1 MMVYGNFGWTHGDPE
16 ARSSPWEAFWGCLY
30 LWKSLKKEINHT
42 PSRNHSGCWRA
53 RQCRAGFVP
62 GPPWVLLNRMW
73 KPGGCR
79 AAKKLNLKG
88 VRKTR
93 GRDSERANEGEQLLK
108 QQGGGPEP
116 TQSSQPRGCGEGPAH
131 RTPPA
136 VGGGRGRQHP
146 PPAGAM
152 ARSPPRTRASSRAS
166 AVPTVP
172 ARIRLQ
178 NLPFCG
184 KDRLHQ
190 YEARSFPVRGQ
201 VIPSPGILGC
211 SRHAGAARGVTPGAG
226 AALRGTIA
234 ARRGGCKA
242 KTQKP
247 DGGKAIPCRG

>member
-1 MMVYGNFGWTHGDPE
+1 MSVPLEKLTKRNKSHPKQEPQWVLEGSPMPGGLRAWT
-16 ARSSPWEAFWGCLY
+16 A
-30 LWKSLKKEINHT
+30 
-42 PSRNHSGCWRA
+42 
-53 RQCRAGFVP
+53 
-62 GPPWVLLNRMW
+62 WVLLNRMW

-79 AAKKLNLKG
+79 AAKKLNLKS

-93 GRDSERANEGEQLLK
+93 GRDSGRANEGEQLLK
-108 QQGGGPEP
+108 QQGGGSEP

-131 RTPPA
+131 RTPPT
-136 VGGGRGRQHP
+136 VGGSRGRQHP
-146 PPAGAM
+146 APAGAM

-190 YEARSFPVRGQ
+190 YKARSFPVRGQ
-201 VIPSPGILGC
+201 VIPSPGILGF

-234 ARRGGCKA
+234 ARWGRMQSKNPKA
-242 KTQKP
+242 RWRQ
-247 DGGKAIPCRG
+247 AIPCRG